1 MPGGGEER
9 DHRDLRKGLNFG
21 PGTNRICFI
30 TGPSDIRLLEKTVR
44 IILESGI
51 KWVQY
56 RDKDKTRR
64 EVFWGAL
71 RLREIT
77 RMFKACLI
85 INDYADIALSVEA
98 DGVHLGQDDMPLREA
113 RSIMGNRIIGIS
125 THSVQEALEAARDG
139 ADYIGFGSIFHTS
152 TKEVGTPKGVEGLR
166 AVKTASTIPVI
177 AIGGIKPDNVLS
189 VFETGCD
196 GVAVSSG
203 LLDGD
208 IKRNVQRFLASLRQ
222 SEAKRINPE

>member
-1 MPGGGEER
+1 MRHEER
-9 DHRDLRKGLNFG
+9 SNFEFAS
-21 PGTNRICFI
+21 NRICFI
-30 TGPSDIRLLEKTVR
+30 TSPSGIGPLEKTVR

-56 RDKDKTRR
+56 REKDKTRR
-64 EVFWGAL
+64 EVFSKAL

-85 INDYADIALSVEA
+85 INDYADIALAVDA

-113 RSIMGNRIIGIS
+113 KSIMGDRIIGIS
-125 THSVQEALEAARDG
+125 THCVEEALEAERDG
-139 ADYIGFGSIFHTS
+139 ADYIGFGSIFPTA
-152 TKEVGTPKGVEGLR
+152 TKEVGTPKGVDGLR
-166 AVKTASTIPVI
+166 LIKNAVTIPVI
-177 AIGGIKPDNVLS
+177 AIGGIRPDNVMA
-189 VFETGCD
+189 VFESGCE

-208 IKRNVQRFLASLRQ
+208 IKRNAQRFLASLPGHG
-222 SEAKRINPE
+222 SL